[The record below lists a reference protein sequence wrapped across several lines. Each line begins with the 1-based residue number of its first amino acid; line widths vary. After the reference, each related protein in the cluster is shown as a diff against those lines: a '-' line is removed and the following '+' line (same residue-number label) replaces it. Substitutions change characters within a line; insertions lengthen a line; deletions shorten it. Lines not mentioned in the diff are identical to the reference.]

1 MTLLDGLASL
11 PQTATF
17 TPLALANLERE
28 ATSKLHELVPST
40 PSQVHPTNAT
50 AGIFRIEQFGISTG
64 LHKVPDAG
72 FNIRAPTTRDNAARV
87 LRACQVQKPILLE
100 GSPGVGKS
108 SLIAALANF
117 TGHRLCR
124 INLSD
129 QTDLMDLYGSDL
141 PVEGGKPG
149 EFVWKDAAFL
159 RALQEGDWVLLDE
172 MNLAPQA
179 VLEGLNAVLDH
190 RGTVYIPE
198 LGRSF
203 TRHPNFRIFAA
214 QNPLH
219 QGGGRKGLPK
229 SFLNRFTKVYVR
241 ELSPSDYHLICAHLF
256 PAYPSDAL
264 NRMITFNARLH
275 EEVMVRRSFGR
286 EGSPWE
292 FNLRDL
298 LRWLSLIH
306 GSTQTPSSTEFIR
319 SVYLRRFRNETDRL
333 RAWKLYAETFNI
345 VDEMPRRPAVSMT
358 PRYFQ
363 VGHTI
368 SERLPGVSN
377 HHTHPLRKHTSSLE
391 AMSDAVRQGSLVI
404 ISGKK
409 QSGKTNL
416 VRLFASISGVD
427 LQEFSMHPAV
437 DTGDLLGSFE
447 QLPHQTFDSSNSLQ
461 ARFGWIDGPLVTAI
475 KQGQWLLLDNANLC
489 NPSVLDRLNSLCETN
504 GSLVLS
510 ERGLVNG
517 EVQVLIPHSNFR
529 LFMVMDPQ
537 HGELSRAMR
546 NRGVEIT
553 VDSLDDIED
562 AAALFARARLS
573 HVSSHPSSFIEDYSL
588 KHLHRIQRL
597 AGQAS
602 LDFEHERRSLLE
614 YALRSSTVDQL
625 PVTQRL
631 LLLFTNQDS
640 QKIPLTLPHASSGIV
655 KAVIE
660 ISASLKGQ
668 IAQRRGVPSA
678 FLWSQVSTDAFL
690 LPPKRLAGWFRTE
703 LNVTTVANRRHF
715 EHGSY
720 CSSWRWACFRYY
732 DHSGRSGVLIPTIWQ
747 FELDR
752 LRRFWNPTFG
762 P

>member
-11 PQTATF
+11 TQTATF
-17 TPLALANLERE
+17 TSVALVELERKAMSE
-28 ATSKLHELVPST
+28 LNELVPST
-40 PSQVHPTNAT
+40 PSQQHLPNAT
-50 AGIFRIEQFGISTG
+50 TDAFYIEQFGISMG
-64 LHKVPDAG
+64 AHELPRVG
-72 FNIRAPTTRDNAARV
+72 FNIAAPTTKNNAARV
-87 LRACQVQKPILLE
+87 IRACQVQKPILLE

-229 SFLNRFTKVYVR
+229 SFLNRFTKVYIR
-241 ELSPSDYHLICAHLF
+241 ELSSSDYHLICAHLF
-256 PAYPSDAL
+256 PTHSSDTL
-264 NRMITFNARLH
+264 NRMITFNDRLQD
-275 EEVMVRRSFGR
+275 EVMVRRSFGR

-298 LRWLSLIH
+298 LRWLSLLHIH
-306 GSTQTPSSTEFIR
+306 DDAQAPSPAEFIR
-319 SVYLRRFRNETDRL
+319 SVYLQRFRNEADRL
-333 RAWKLYAETFNI
+333 HVWRLYTETFSVPDN
-345 VDEMPRRPAVSMT
+345 MPRRPTISIT
-358 PRYFQ
+358 PQYFQ

-368 SERLPGVSN
+368 SKRLTKLSSPRLL
-377 HHTHPLRKHTSSLE
+377 HPFRKHTSSLE

-409 QSGKTNL
+409 QSGKTSL
-416 VRLFASISGVD
+416 VRLFASMFGVD
-427 LQEFSMHPAV
+427 VQEFSMHPAV

-447 QLPHQTFDSSNSLQ
+447 QLPPQTLEPGDSSQ
-461 ARFGWIDGPLVTAI
+461 ACFGWIDGPLVTAI

-489 NPSVLDRLNSLCETN
+489 NPSVLDRLNSLCETD

-517 EVQVLIPHSNFR
+517 EVQVLTPHPDFR

-546 NRGVEIT
+546 NRGIEIT
-553 VDSLDDIED
+553 VDSVDDSED
-562 AAALFARARLS
+562 TTALFARARLYR
-573 HVSSHPSSFIEDYSL
+573 PSSGLRLSNGDHNIR
-588 KHLHRIQRL
+588 HLTHLRRL
-597 AGQAS
+597 ADQAT
-602 LDFEHERRSLLE
+602 LDSEYVRRSFLE
-614 YALRSSTVDQL
+614 FALRSSNRDQL

-631 LLLFTNQDS
+631 LRFLAEGESERGT
-640 QKIPLTLPHASSGIV
+640 LTLPNAGYGMM

-660 ISASLKGQ
+660 ISTTLKGHV
-668 IAQRRGVPSA
+668 AQRRGVPSA
-678 FLWSQVSTDAFL
+678 FLLSQVSTDAF
-690 LPPKRLAGWFRTE
+690 
-703 LNVTTVANRRHF
+703 
-715 EHGSY
+715 
-720 CSSWRWACFRYY
+720 
-732 DHSGRSGVLIPTIWQ
+732 
-747 FELDR
+747 
-752 LRRFWNPTFG
+752 TFTSQAPSRVVPG
-762 P
+762 